1 MSAQPASEGLPRA
14 AAFFDL
20 DKTLM
25 AGSSGMQFARIAA
38 KQGIVSRRQLASW
51 GFEHLRYRL
60 RGTTDERTAE
70 VLKVAR
76 ELITGIPAKAVDRMG
91 PEVMAAILPRVY
103 PEMLQEIY
111 AHQDAGRPT
120 FIVSAAGNGVVEQLA
135 HVLGMDG
142 GIGTRYEIDAEG
154 NFTGRLDGPFVYGEG
169 KVTAMREFAA
179 RHAIE
184 LGESFAYSDSLS
196 DLPML
201 RAVGNPVAVNPD
213 PPLAAIAREE
223 GWQVLRFERLGRR
236 LLALVVTVIATV
248 VGVSASRVAG
258 RRRVPPPSRFAWR
271 TSARPRSR

>member
-1 MSAQPASEGLPRA
+1 VSEQPASEVLPRA

-103 PEMLQEIY
+103 PEMLREIY

-142 GIGTRYEIDAEG
+142 GIGTRYEVDAEG

-179 RHAIE
+179 RHEIE
-184 LGESFAYSDSLS
+184 LGESYAYSDSLS

-223 GWQVLRFERLGRR
+223 GWEVLRFERLGRR
-236 LLALVVTVIATV
+236 LLALVVTVIATI
-248 VGVSASRVAG
+248 VGVSASRMAT
-258 RRRVPPPSRFAWR
+258 RRRVPPPSRFALR
-271 TSARPRSR
+271 TGARARPR